1 MQQAGITPKERNGR
15 GRRRS
20 ARLGRLRQASA
31 LFMLAVAALAIG
43 IDAAAARAQEA
54 PKPSQEAPKSA
65 SAPATT
71 ATTRLE
77 DRVKAVLENP
87 TFRRAHWGIL
97 VVDSK
102 TGETVYEKNP
112 DELFGTASVA
122 KLFSTAAAM
131 VELGAD
137 HRFQTPV
144 VRRGNVDDQGAL
156 HGDLILI
163 AQGDPAMGGR
173 TGPDGK
179 LLFTDEDHIYT
190 SGGKAGEVLVQCD
203 PLAGL
208 EHLARE
214 TRAAGIKKID
224 GEVIVDARLF
234 ERAPSSGS
242 GPRLVSPI
250 MINDNLIDVV
260 VAPGKAAGD
269 PATVTMTPGTGYV
282 AVDAQV
288 ETVADGSPQIRIE
301 LVGPRRIKVRGR
313 VPAGADS
320 FVDNIEVDDPAS
332 FARTLLIESLR
343 RHGVQVSASPL
354 ADNPESDLPPQAT
367 LASLPK
373 VAEYTSPP
381 FREFARVILKVSHN
395 LHASTLP
402 LLLAVRK
409 GERTLAA
416 GLKRQGEI
424 LKGLGLDPLDVS
436 FGGGAGG
443 MWADMTT
450 PRAAVTLLKA
460 MADRPDFGAYD
471 AALPILGRDGTLA
484 KAVPED
490 SPARGHAHAK
500 TGTMF
505 VTDALIGKRLMT
517 SKALAGYLETAAGRP
532 LVIAFFINNVIL
544 DSPDGKIPTTTDAGK
559 LLGQL
564 CEAFYLGDGLAP
576 AAPAGS
582 PAPAATPAGGK

>member
-1 MQQAGITPKERNGR
+1 MQQAGITPQGR
-15 GRRRS
+15 VSRAGSGRFG
-20 ARLGRLRQASA
+20 ALVALG
-31 LFMLAVAALAIG
+31 VATVGLI
-43 IDAAAARAQEA
+43 AAPSRAQEA
-54 PKPSQEAPKSA
+54 PKPLREPAPKPPAA
-65 SAPATT
+65 SGPPAPGPAAAATT
-71 ATTRLE
+71 LH
-77 DRVKAVLENP
+77 DRVKAVLETPGYRN
-87 TFRRAHWGIL
+87 AHWGIL
-97 VVDSK
+97 VVDAK
-102 TGETVYEKNP
+102 TGETVYDKNP

-137 HRFQTPV
+137 YRFQTPV
-144 VRRGNVDDQGAL
+144 VRRGNVDDQGTL
-156 HGDLILI
+156 GGDLILI

-179 LLFTDEDHIYT
+179 LLFADEDHIYT
-190 SGGKAGEVLVQCD
+190 SGGKAAEVLVKCD

-214 TRAAGIKKID
+214 IQAAGIKKIA

-242 GPRLVSPI
+242 GPEKISPI

-260 VAPGKAAGD
+260 ATPGKAAGD
-269 PATVTMTPGTGYV
+269 PATVAISPATQYV

-288 ETVADGSPQIRIE
+288 ETAADGEPRIRASF
-301 LVGPRRIKVRGR
+301 VGPRRLQVRGR
-313 VPAGADS
+313 VPVGPEPL
-320 FVDNIEVDDPAS
+320 VDTVEIEDPAS
-332 FARTLLIESLR
+332 FARTLLIEALR
-343 RHGVQVSASPL
+343 RHGVEVSASPL
-354 ADNPESDLPPQAT
+354 AENPEADLPPPAT

-409 GERTLAA
+409 GDRTLAA
-416 GLKRQGEI
+416 GLKREGEI
-424 LKGLGLDPLDVS
+424 LKGLGLDPLAVS

-443 MWADMTT
+443 MWADMVT
-450 PRAAVTLLKA
+450 PRAATTLLRA
-460 MADRPDFGAYD
+460 MAARPDFAAYD

-490 SPARGHAHAK
+490 SPARGHARAK

-505 VTDALIGKRLMT
+505 VNDALIGKRLLT
-517 SKALAGYLETAAGRP
+517 SKALAGYMETASGRP
-532 LVIAFFINNVIL
+532 LVIAFFLNNVIL
-544 DSPDGKIPTTTDAGK
+544 DSKDGKVPTTSDVGK
-559 LLGQL
+559 VLGKL
-564 CEAFYLGDGLAP
+564 CEAFYLGDGPAP
-576 AAPAGS
+576 G
-582 PAPAATPAGGK
+582 PAPADRPVGGK

>member
-1 MQQAGITPKERNGR
+1 
-15 GRRRS
+15 
-20 ARLGRLRQASA
+20 L
-31 LFMLAVAALAIG
+31 AALAALAG
-43 IDAAAARAQEA
+43 TWAATARAQEPAKPPGDPPKAESPATKPKEPAKPPADA
-54 PKPSQEAPKSA
+54 PKAEAP
-65 SAPATT
+65 TT
-71 ATTRLE
+71 LE
-77 DRVKAVLENP
+77 GRVKAVLETP
-87 TFRRAHWGIL
+87 AFRNAHWGVL
-97 VVDSK
+97 AVDAK

-122 KLFSTAAAM
+122 KIFSTAAAM
-131 VELGAD
+131 VDLGAD

-144 VRRGNVDDQGAL
+144 VRRGSVDDQGTL
-156 HGDLILI
+156 RGDLILI

-190 SGGKAGEVLVQCD
+190 SGGKAGEVLVPVD

-214 TRAAGIKKID
+214 VRAAGVRKID

-242 GPRLVSPI
+242 GPKLTSPI

-260 VAPGKAAGD
+260 AAPGQAAGD
-269 PATVTMTPGTGYV
+269 PATVTVTPGTQYV

-288 ETVADGSPQIRIE
+288 ETVADGEPRLRVE

-313 VPAGADS
+313 VPVGPDS
-320 FVDNIEVDDPAS
+320 YVDNVEVDDPAS
-332 FARTLLIESLR
+332 FARCLLIEALR
-343 RHGVQVSASPL
+343 RHGVQVAASPL
-354 ADNPESDLPPQAT
+354 ADNPEADLPPQSA
-367 LASLPK
+367 LSSLPK

-409 GERTLAA
+409 GDRTLAA
-416 GLKRQGEI
+416 GLRREGEI
-424 LKGLGLDPLDVS
+424 LKDLGVDPLHVS
-436 FGGGAGG
+436 FAGGAGG

-450 PRAAVTLLKA
+450 PRAATALLKA
-460 MADRPDFGAYD
+460 MAARPDFAAYD
-471 AALPILGRDGTLA
+471 AAMPILGRDGTLA
-484 KAVPED
+484 KAVAED

-505 VTDALIGKRLMT
+505 VSNALTGKRLLT
-517 SKALAGYLETAAGRP
+517 SKALAGYMETASGRP
-532 LVIAFFINNVIL
+532 LIVAFFINGVVL
-544 DSPDGKIPTTTDAGK
+544 DAPGGGDPPTTTDAGR
-559 LLGQL
+559 LLGRL
-564 CEAFYLGDGLAP
+564 CEAFYLGDG
-576 AAPAGS
+576 
-582 PAPAATPAGGK
+582 PAPAAAPASPPAPAEAPAAGE

>member
-1 MQQAGITPKERNGR
+1 MQQAGITPKGRGGR
-15 GRRRS
+15 GRSRRRGG
-20 ARLGRLRQASA
+20 APTAAS
-31 LFMLAVAALAIG
+31 LMLAGAAWAALGGPLAS
-43 IDAAAARAQEA
+43 AQEA
-54 PKPSQEAPKSA
+54 PRPSPEASRPSRDPA
-65 SAPATT
+65 AAPAPAPTT
-71 ATTRLE
+71 LE
-77 DRVKAVLENP
+77 GRVKAILETP
-87 TFRRAHWGIL
+87 AFRRGHWGIL
-97 VVDSK
+97 AVDAK
-102 TGETVYEKNP
+102 TGETVYEKNA
-112 DELFGTASVA
+112 DELFGTASAA

-190 SGGKAGEVLVQCD
+190 SGGKAGEVLVPCD

-214 TRAAGIKKID
+214 VRAAGIQKIE

-242 GPRLVSPI
+242 GPKLTSPI

-269 PATVTMTPGTGYV
+269 PATVTITPGTESV
-282 AVDAQV
+282 AVDARV
-288 ETVADGSPQIRIE
+288 ETVAGGEPRIRARV
-301 LVGPRRIKVRGR
+301 VGPRRITVRGE
-313 VPAGADS
+313 VPVGADS
-320 FVDNIEVDDPAS
+320 FIDNAEVDDPAS
-332 FARTLLIESLR
+332 FARSLLIEALR
-343 RHGVQVSASPL
+343 RHGVRVDASPL
-354 ADNPESDLPPQAT
+354 ADNPEAELPPHAT

-409 GERTLAA
+409 GDRTLAA

-424 LKGLGLDPLDVS
+424 LKELGLDPLDVS

-443 MWADMTT
+443 MWADMAT

-460 MADRPDFGAYD
+460 MAARPDFGAYD

-505 VTDALIGKRLMT
+505 VSNALTGKRLMT

-532 LVIAFFINNVIL
+532 LIIAFFVNGVVL
-544 DSPDGKIPTTTDAGK
+544 DSPDGKAPVPTTTDAGR
-559 LLGQL
+559 LLGKL
-564 CEAFYLGDGLAP
+564 CEAFYLGDGPSP
-576 AAPAGS
+576 AAAPRPAE
-582 PAPAATPAGGK
+582 PPAAGE